1 MQVTALAQA
10 LDDIRRAD
18 GVFSLQELQSRLSR
32 AGLEELARAVA
43 SLARR
48 AETRRQGDLDP
59 DKRPWA

>member
-10 LDDIRRAD
+10 LDDIRRTD
-18 GVFSLQELQSRLSR
+18 GVVSLQDLQSRLSR

-48 AETRRQGDLDP
+48 AGVRRQEDLDGG
-59 DKRPWA
+59 KTWF